1 MYVKSR
7 SKCSSTCRT
16 LFLSYEKTKTII
28 IAFISRVLLKQA
40 TKKKNERLITQCFGV
55 LITPL
60 SSEIGIIHYYSQANA
75 RDEKN

>member
-1 MYVKSR
+1 M
-7 SKCSSTCRT
+7 SSQDQNVHPHAALCFCNMKKQRP
-16 LFLSYEKTKTII
+16 LSL

-40 TKKKNERLITQCFGV
+40 TKKKNERLLTQCFGV
-55 LITPL
+55 LMTPL

>member
-1 MYVKSR
+1 M
-7 SKCSSTCRT
+7 SSQDQNVHPHAALCFCHMKKQRP
-16 LFLSYEKTKTII
+16 LSLL
-28 IAFISRVLLKQA
+28 LLKQA